1 MELLRSYLLRVAQL
15 YLSCPDHTE
24 LERNMADSVGNFRK
38 ELLHAG
44 KGEVPSFQKNSK
56 VGL

>member
-1 MELLRSYLLRVAQL
+1 MELLRSHWAW
-15 YLSCPDHTE
+15 LSYNSPE
-24 LERNMADSVGNFRK
+24 LDRNMTDSVGNFRK

-56 VGL
+56 VDL